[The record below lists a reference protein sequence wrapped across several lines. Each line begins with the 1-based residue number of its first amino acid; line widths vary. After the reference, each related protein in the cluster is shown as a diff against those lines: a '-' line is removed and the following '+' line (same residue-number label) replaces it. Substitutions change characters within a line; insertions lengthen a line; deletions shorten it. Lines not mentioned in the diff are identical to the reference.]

1 MDVVIAVAV
10 AVIDLVTVRRR
21 QASRAIADR
30 FRTHA
35 YHLSWNPSPW

>member
-1 MDVVIAVAV
+1 MRGRRMDVIIAV

-21 QASRAIADR
+21 QISRTIADR

-35 YHLSWNPSPW
+35 YHLS

>member
-1 MDVVIAVAV
+1 MDVIITVAV

-21 QASRAIADR
+21 QTSRAIADR

-35 YHLSWNPSPW
+35 YHLS

>member
-1 MDVVIAVAV
+1 MNVIIAV

-21 QASRAIADR
+21 RASRTFADR

-35 YHLSWNPSPW
+35 CHLS